1 MTSTE
6 DAYVIA
12 KLHVATW
19 QAAYRGLLPDD
30 YLDSLSINAR
40 VRSWTQRLRT
50 GSRVLLAEREARLVG
65 FVSYGSSRDED
76 AAEEVGELYAIYV
89 QPQAWGTGV
98 GRALHD
104 AAVGSLSAGGLE
116 AATLWVLDS
125 NERARGFY
133 AGQGWRPDGRVKTD
147 ERPGATLTEVRYR
160 RHLRDSNDP

>member
-1 MTSTE
+1 M
-6 DAYVIA
+6 
-12 KLHVATW
+12 
-19 QAAYRGLLPDD
+19 
-30 YLDSLSINAR
+30 
-40 VRSWTQRLRT
+40 
-50 GSRVLLAEREARLVG
+50 LLAEREARLVG
-65 FVSYGSSRDED
+65 FVSYGSSRDGD
-76 AAEEVGELYAIYV
+76 AAEEVGELHANYL
-89 QPQAWGTGV
+89 QPQAWATGV

-147 ERPGATLTEVRYR
+147 ERPGATITEVRYR